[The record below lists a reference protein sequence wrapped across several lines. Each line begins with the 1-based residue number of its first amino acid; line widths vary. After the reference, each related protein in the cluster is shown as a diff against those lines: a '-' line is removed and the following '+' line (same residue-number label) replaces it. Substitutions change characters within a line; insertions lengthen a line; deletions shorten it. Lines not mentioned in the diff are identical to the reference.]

1 MKQHS
6 STSISDK
13 TSNTGRAFW
22 LQSTLE
28 SYEVEE
34 LTGWQLASILS
45 ELPRMSGTVEFAQAE
60 GGETT

>member
-1 MKQHS
+1 MKPHN

-13 TSNTGRAFW
+13 TSNSGRAFW

-45 ELPRMSGTVEFAQAE
+45 ELPRMSGAVDFAQGE
-60 GGETT
+60 GNETA

>member
-1 MKQHS
+1 MKSHN

-13 TSNTGRAFW
+13 TSSSGRAFW

-45 ELPRMSGTVEFAQAE
+45 EVPRMSGAADLAQAE
-60 GGETT
+60 GGEKA